1 MSTRTFSINPLG
13 NKYAVMRGNE
23 IVKVFDTI
31 KAACDFAL
39 FLTKGK
45 PQNQSVARHDAYV
58 AKIAKEAELA
68 AKEAERAAKE
78 AKHAELVAKRAEQAN
93 RDMSPIA
100 STLVTQDAITWALS
114 GCDDP
119 WHNNAERVKFRKQL
133 ESIVGSELGGIKWRG
148 NDTVVV
154 YQPLNVSKNM
164 WHSVTYSC

>member
-1 MSTRTFSINPLG
+1 MSKG
-13 NKYAVMRGNE
+13 NVWIKQLSKKYAVMRGNE

-31 KAACDFAL
+31 AAATAFAL
-39 FLTKGK
+39 TLTKGR

-78 AKHAELVAKRAEQAN
+78 EKRVQLIAKRAEQAN

-100 STLVTQDAITWALS
+100 DTLVTEIMIAQALN

-119 WHNNAERVKFRKQL
+119 WHDNSERVKFRKKL
-133 ESIVGSELGGIKWRG
+133 EAVVGSELGGIKWRG

-154 YQPLNVSKNM
+154 YQPLNASKNM